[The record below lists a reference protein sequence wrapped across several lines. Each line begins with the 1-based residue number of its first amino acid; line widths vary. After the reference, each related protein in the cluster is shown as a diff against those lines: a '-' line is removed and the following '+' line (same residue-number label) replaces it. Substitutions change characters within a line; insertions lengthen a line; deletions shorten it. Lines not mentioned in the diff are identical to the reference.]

1 MIPVPTGARV
11 WLATGYT
18 DMRRGFPSL
27 ALQVQEVL
35 HKDPLNGHLF
45 VFRGR
50 RSDLVK
56 VIWHDGQGACLFTKR
71 LERGRF
77 IWPSI
82 AGESI
87 TISPDAVELS
97 IVRDR
102 LAQRGEDAERPP
114 LRAQTAGTQTM
125 AR

>member
-35 HKDPLNGHLF
+35 RKDPLSGHLF

-77 IWPSI
+77 IWPSCGRSRDDLTG
-82 AGESI
+82 A
-87 TISPDAVELS
+87 DELS
-97 IVRDR
+97 VVRNR
-102 LAQRGEDAERPP
+102 LAQPSRSA
-114 LRAQTAGTQTM
+114 ATNAGRIAVLLFESAT
-125 AR
+125 